1 MLLMVYLAFFFSSR
15 RRHTRCALLTGVHTC
30 SLPISAYT
38 DPFLLEVSFNTL
50 VFVLGSSLLSTGLA
64 LVLAYLNTRTDILF
78 KPAFTVLSIVP
89 MMIPHLLFSV
99 SWALLLNP
107 SNGLLNTLLMNTFGL
122 DEAPFNI
129 YSLWGMVLVEGLLN
143 MPIAYDRMSTRLNSS
158 H

>member
-1 MLLMVYLAFFFSSR
+1 MIVVRTKLTWLLIVIVGFLTLCPVLMLLLGIFSQGLTAFGTFTLSKYV
-15 RRHTRCALLTGVHTC
+15 A
-30 SLPISAYT
+30 AYT

-64 LVLAYLNTRTDILF
+64 LVLAYLNTRTDIPF

-107 SNGLLNTLLMNTFGL
+107 SNGLLNTLLMNPFGL

-129 YSLWGMVLVEGLLN
+129 YKPEERRVGKEC
-143 MPIAYDRMSTRLNSS
+143 
-158 H
+158 